1 MTDGILL
8 LCHMGDAVNYELLKV
23 ARTKPS
29 GTDWAFDFMSDV
41 RDMQRAAIDG
51 AETRVMN
58 AMLKDGGTAFAEAT
72 ALRTSFDGSRAELLA
87 RQESLVKH
95 AVTCMTAAMLERSK

>member
-1 MTDGILL
+1 MRCQMTDAILL
-8 LCHMGDAVNYELLKV
+8 LCHIDVVNYELLKV

-51 AETRVMN
+51 AETRVRN
-58 AMLKDGGTAFAEAT
+58 AMLKDGGTALAEAT
-72 ALRTSFDGSRAELLA
+72 ALRTSPVLMEAGQSCLPDKRVWS
-87 RQESLVKH
+87 S
-95 AVTCMTAAMLERSK
+95 MP

>member
-1 MTDGILL
+1 MKAEEEARYKAAHTAIKTAFPDMQMTDAVLL
-8 LCHMGDAVNYELLKV
+8 LCHMGGAVNYELLKV

-51 AETRVMN
+51 AETRVRN
-58 AMLKDGGTAFAEAT
+58 AMLKDGGTALAEAT
-72 ALRTSFDGSRAELLA
+72 ALRTRF
-87 RQESLVKH
+87 
-95 AVTCMTAAMLERSK
+95 